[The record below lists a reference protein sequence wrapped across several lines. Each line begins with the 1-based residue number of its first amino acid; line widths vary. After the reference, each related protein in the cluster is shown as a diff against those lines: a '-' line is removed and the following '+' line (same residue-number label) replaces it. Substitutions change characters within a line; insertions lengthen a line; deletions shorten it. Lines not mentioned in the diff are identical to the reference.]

1 MLVVGEFIAY
11 TSDISFFKLFLSE
24 KLANLFSEEFHFVL
38 EWLHSNHKIQEV
50 NKNNLY
56 IFILYSQWLIYL

>member
-24 KLANLFSEEFHFVL
+24 KLANLFSEEFYFVL
-38 EWLHSNHKIQEV
+38 EWLPEP
-50 NKNNLY
+50 L
-56 IFILYSQWLIYL
+56 